1 MRFST
6 LNALVAVGAGAVAA
20 LTTSKLHRR
29 AQDGVYLA
37 NCLDTSTGVPYSEF
51 AYYNNAVGGSQNQQ
65 LPDGV
70 AYAATSDPRQSASS
84 DVVWEQPNNCGLF
97 VDT

>member
-1 MRFST
+1 MRSST
-6 LNALVAVGAGAVAA
+6 LTVLVATGAGAVA
-20 LTTSKLHRR
+20 LTTSKLHKR

-65 LPDGV
+65 LPDGL
-70 AYAATSDPRQSASS
+70 AYAATSNPKQPASGN
-84 DVVWEQPNNCGLF
+84 VVWEQPNNCGLF